1 MDAGRHQTACRTSSE
16 QGMETA
22 HYPQAALA
30 HCVDQVLRSRRS
42 TRAYK
47 PDPVSAETILD
58 ILDCAATAPSNSNTQ
73 PWRVH
78 VLAGAPMRELGD
90 ALVASFREN
99 LLPPSFHFPD
109 PLPAEFGER
118 QADFAARY
126 YGCLGI
132 DRQDAA
138 ARSSQ
143 TEKNFHFFGAPV
155 GLIFSIDARLAAH
168 SWLDLGLF
176 VQNVMIAAGARGL
189 ATCPQVSFARF
200 HDCDRFALAHAPA
213 ARDGLRDVHGLC
225 GRHCTRESSPHASAE
240 CAGVCATRRVCS
252 VLNPVQPAWS
262 PWPATSRRASTRQ
275 ACHLAWP
282 VMSGCRRG
290 SLSPARSMHMA
301 PLGARAAHALPRAR
315 IEYVVLRIVDG
326 TVYVHGLLNWIRVPP
341 CREIS
346 SVQHRVR

>member
-1 MDAGRHQTACRTSSE
+1 MDAGRHQAACRTSSE

-22 HYPQAALA
+22 HYPQAALTR
-30 HCVDQVLRSRRS
+30 CVDQVLRSRRS

-78 VLAGAPMRELGD
+78 VLAGAPMRGLGD

-99 LLPPSFHFPD
+99 LLPPSSHFPD
-109 PLPAEFGER
+109 PLPVEFGER

-143 TEKNFHFFGAPV
+143 TEMNFHFFGAPV

-200 HDCDRFALAHAPA
+200 HDVIASH
-213 ARDGLRDVHGLC
+213 LRMPPQHVTAC
-225 GRHCTRESSPHASAE
+225 GMSMGIAE
-240 CAGVCATRRVCS
+240 CTA
-252 VLNPVQPAWS
+252 PVDQIRMP
-262 PWPATSRRASTRQ
+262 RQ
-275 ACHLAWP
+275 
-282 VMSGCRRG
+282 
-290 SLSPARSMHMA
+290 
-301 PLGARAAHALPRAR
+301 RAR
-315 IEYVVLRIVDG
+315 EFAQLVG
-326 TVYVHGLLNWIRVPP
+326 FVP
-341 CREIS
+341 S
-346 SVQHRVR
+346 